1 MNRERNWGSQRLS
14 NLPKVMQLGSGEHQ
28 ISNPGLLILATS
40 CFCLGFCHHNYQRIT
55 NLPWSQLSGGHNNPH
70 TASLIKFSK
79 TQRHEQAWKSSVMY
93 KDVNMRGVWNIL
105 NKCSYFLSQ
114 FIRYLG
120 FLQASHHG
128 SQLPLSQSPSSNSA
142 PENFPVRTLDKQEIS
157 RFLSMITL

>member
-1 MNRERNWGSQRLS
+1 MNRERNWGSERLS
-14 NLPKVMQLGSGEHQ
+14 NLPEVMQLGSGEHQ
-28 ISNPGLLILATS
+28 ISNPGLLILATP
-40 CFCLGFCHHNYQRIT
+40 CFCLQFCHHDYQMIT

-114 FIRYLG
+114 FIRYLS

-128 SQLPLSQSPSSNSA
+128 SQLPLSQSPPSNSA